1 MWGKLPGGCRAAAG
15 TACVCA
21 DLCLAAACSA
31 TTTTT
36 TTTPLLPLPCGT
48 PTAAAL
54 TTAPPVWRCRA
65 QVGFPGRPHGGAR
78 ALHQHVST
86 PGVAQ
91 PLPWPRGSAG
101 RRGGA
106 GGGVLG
112 PCRRRGRP
120 SGIRWNQEAAHPPSP
135 QLPWGVLLRDPGAA
149 RRGPSNAV
157 PSANHFWRPAPPQ
170 PPDLVAPP
178 FRAPPSRFHPP
189 QHWFLVTTP
198 ITPPPPA
205 APLPPR
211 WSILR
216 TGPCPTQPAC
226 RLTLRSAWANSWR
239 QRTCRW
245 RWVGAAGPPPGGGGG
260 GGAGR
265 ARGSTGADL
274 RSALAAR
281 AEALRCTHS
290 KADVQPQAA
299 RTTAGGCVSA
309 LRHVERCTLR
319 AHSHA
324 AVAAI
329 MRGASCRC
337 PCWLL
342 PDRTLC
348 CVWLCCVAA
357 ARQPHQRA
365 GRRPLWHPSLQL
377 HASCQHH
384 RPWHGSAHG
393 AWGLGAGSTFTW
405 RQGLPRGT
413 GGGGQ
418 ASGRLLP
425 AAADAADLALGWARV
440 PCCRQLRVAD
450 AGTCAC
456 EAVWPLPPPP
466 PQVVTTLGL
475 PPGPDK
481 TAGGGWAMQPAGDT
495 GEAEVLSLAQAGN

>member
-198 ITPPPPA
+198 ITPPPSCSTSASTLVNFENGALPDPA
-205 APLPPR
+205 SVQADIAQRLGQQLATENLQMAVGGGSGAPPR
-211 WSILR
+211 
-216 TGPCPTQPAC
+216 
-226 RLTLRSAWANSWR
+226 
-239 QRTCRW
+239 
-245 RWVGAAGPPPGGGGG
+245 GGGGG
-260 GGAGR
+260 EQAGPGAAPAPTCALHWRHALKRCAAPTARLMYSHRLPAQQQEAACRPCGMLSAARSGRTAMPQSQQSCVAPHAAAPAGCYLTVRCAVCGCAVWLQPGNHTSALDAALFGTPAFNFTPAANITDPGTAVPMVRGGLGPAAPSPGGRAYLEGRGGGAGI
-265 ARGSTGADL
+265 G
-274 RSALAAR
+274 
-281 AEALRCTHS
+281 
-290 KADVQPQAA
+290 Q
-299 RTTAGGCVSA
+299 
-309 LRHVERCTLR
+309 
-319 AHSHA
+319 
-324 AVAAI
+324 VAA
-329 MRGASCRC
+329 
-337 PCWLL
+337 
-342 PDRTLC
+342 C
-348 CVWLCCVAA
+348 CC
-357 ARQPHQRA
+357 
-365 GRRPLWHPSLQL
+365 
-377 HASCQHH
+377 
-384 RPWHGSAHG
+384 
-393 AWGLGAGSTFTW
+393 
-405 RQGLPRGT
+405 
-413 GGGGQ
+413 
-418 ASGRLLP
+418 
-425 AAADAADLALGWARV
+425 
-440 PCCRQLRVAD
+440 
-450 AGTCAC
+450 
-456 EAVWPLPPPP
+456 
-466 PQVVTTLGL
+466 
-475 PPGPDK
+475 
-481 TAGGGWAMQPAGDT
+481 
-495 GEAEVLSLAQAGN
+495 